1 MLSNEDSALILQKV
15 INGNVNLP
23 IEDIP
28 NGLTLLDVD
37 KDGVLSSNDAT
48 YVLQKVLDK
57 KFNMPIEK

>member
-1 MLSNEDSALILQKV
+1 MKIVLLQKV